1 MHNVKKN
8 QIVVVLLVVM
18 IVVAGYLNYRSD
30 EGDQMALNGEDSVYS
45 TQQFSQA
52 VKDAEAEVAGE
63 EANLA
68 DAEADVTAEGVLLPE
83 GAEMEDQSAEGE
95 QHAELTEMVE
105 TAEETGEQVTEEM
118 DEAREPGEAIMVESD
133 AVVPEYFA
141 EAKVERENARAKSQ
155 DMLYDLMA
163 KEETPDEEKS
173 EAAQKILELQKRIEN
188 EAAAEAMIKAKG
200 FDEAYV
206 RIYDECVDVIVDR
219 QEITQ
224 QEAAQIQDILTRI
237 TGLGADKIRIS
248 LLKIGA

>member
-18 IVVAGYLNYRSD
+18 IVVAGYLNYQTEEELPQAYTED
-30 EGDQMALNGEDSVYS
+30 E
-45 TQQFSQA
+45 
-52 VKDAEAEVAGE
+52 
-63 EANLA
+63 
-68 DAEADVTAEGVLLPE
+68 VTAEGVLIPE
-83 GAEMEDQSAEGE
+83 G
-95 QHAELTEMVE
+95 TEEEEETNGFAGIEEITESVEE
-105 TAEETGEQVTEEM
+105 TAVTETEETLEVGADLGETEE
-118 DEAREPGEAIMVESD
+118 DAREPGEAILVESD

-155 DMLYDLMA
+155 DMLYELMA
-163 KEETPDEEKS
+163 KEDTPEAEKS

-188 EAAAEAMIKAKG
+188 EAAAEAMIQAKG
-200 FDEAYV
+200 FDEVYV

-237 TGLGADKIRIS
+237 TGMGADKIRIS

>member
-1 MHNVKKN
+1 M
-8 QIVVVLLVVM
+8 
-18 IVVAGYLNYRSD
+18 
-30 EGDQMALNGEDSVYS
+30 
-45 TQQFSQA
+45 
-52 VKDAEAEVAGE
+52 
-63 EANLA
+63 
-68 DAEADVTAEGVLLPE
+68 TAEGVLLPE
-83 GAEMEDQSAEGE
+83 EAEIA
-95 QHAELTEMVE
+95 E
-105 TAEETGEQVTEEM
+105 TAEDEVDQIQEETGEKTGEETIVETQGETEE
-118 DEAREPGEAIMVESD
+118 ARMPGEAIMVESD

-155 DMLYDLMA
+155 DMLYELMA
-163 KEETPDEEKS
+163 QEDTPDEEKS

-206 RIYDECVDVIVDR
+206 RIYDDCVDVIVDR

>member
-18 IVVAGYLNYRSD
+18 IVVAGYLNYRTDDDGAMAWSD
-30 EGDQMALNGEDSVYS
+30 EDSVHS
-45 TQQFSQA
+45 TQQFSSESEGTDT
-52 VKDAEAEVAGE
+52 KD
-63 EANLA
+63 
-68 DAEADVTAEGVLLPE
+68 DVTAEGVLLPE
-83 GAEMEDQSAEGE
+83 EAEI
-95 QHAELTEMVE
+95 VE
-105 TAEETGEQVTEEM
+105 TAEDEVDQIQEETGEGTGEETIVETQGETEE
-118 DEAREPGEAIMVESD
+118 ARMPGEAIMVESD

-155 DMLYDLMA
+155 DMLYELMA
-163 KEETPDEEKS
+163 QEDTPDEEKS

-206 RIYDECVDVIVDR
+206 RIYDDCVDVIVDR

>member
-1 MHNVKKN
+1 MHSVKKN

-18 IVVAGYLNYRSD
+18 IVVAGYLNYRTGD
-30 EGDQMALNGEDSVYS
+30 ELP
-45 TQQFSQA
+45 QA
-52 VKDAEAEVAGE
+52 YNDE
-63 EANLA
+63 
-68 DAEADVTAEGVLLPE
+68 DVTAEGVLLPE
-83 GAEMEDQSAEGE
+83 GTEEGE
-95 QHAELTEMVE
+95 NTTGFASIEEITESVGEGE
-105 TAEETGEQVTEEM
+105 TAENGETVNSGDTVTTEAEADVQMNPEEET
-118 DEAREPGEAIMVESD
+118 EAREPGEAIMVESD

-155 DMLYDLMA
+155 DMLYELMA
-163 KEETPDEEKS
+163 KEDTPEQEKS

-200 FDEAYV
+200 FDEVYV

>member
-18 IVVAGYLNYRSD
+18 IVVAGYLNYRTDDDGAMAWSD
-30 EGDQMALNGEDSVYS
+30 EDSVHS
-45 TQQFSQA
+45 TQQLSSESEGS
-52 VKDAEAEVAGE
+52 DTE
-63 EANLA
+63 E
-68 DAEADVTAEGVLLPE
+68 DVTAEGVLLPE
-83 GAEMEDQSAEGE
+83 EAEI
-95 QHAELTEMVE
+95 VE
-105 TAEETGEQVTEEM
+105 TAEDEVDQIQEETGEKTGEETIVETQGETEE
-118 DEAREPGEAIMVESD
+118 ARMPGEAIMVESD

-155 DMLYDLMA
+155 DMLYELMA
-163 KEETPDEEKS
+163 QEDTPDEEKS

-206 RIYDECVDVIVDR
+206 RIYDDCVDVIVDR

>member
-18 IVVAGYLNYRSD
+18 IVVAGYLNYRTDD
-30 EGDQMALNGEDSVYS
+30 EATALGGEDSVYS
-45 TQQFSQA
+45 TQQFSSA
-52 VKDAEAEVAGE
+52 SDDTDMTEEEIVEDGTEAEPT
-63 EANLA
+63 EADVTA
-68 DAEADVTAEGVLLPE
+68 DEDVTAEGVLLPE
-83 GAEMEDQSAEGE
+83 G
-95 QHAELTEMVE
+95 TEILE
-105 TAEETGEQVTEEM
+105 TAEEEIAAVQEETEE
-118 DEAREPGEAIMVESD
+118 ARQPGEAIMVESD

-155 DMLYDLMA
+155 DMLYELMA
-163 KEETPDEEKS
+163 QEDTPNEEKS

-206 RIYDECVDVIVDR
+206 RIYDDCVDVIVDR

>member
-18 IVVAGYLNYRSD
+18 IVVAGYLNYRSGNA
-30 EGDQMALNGEDSVYS
+30 EEVARSGEDSVVS
-45 TQQFSQA
+45 TQTVDEESSGP
-52 VKDAEAEVAGE
+52 VAALEEQTGE
-63 EANLA
+63 QTA
-68 DAEADVTAEGVLLPE
+68 DADVTADGVLVPE
-83 GAEMEDQSAEGE
+83 GTEIASGENDKAVDAAAEGE
-95 QHAELTEMVE
+95 TNGAQ
-105 TAEETGEQVTEEM
+105 EQLQNR
-118 DEAREPGEAIMVESD
+118 APGEAVMVESD

-141 EAKVERENARAKSQ
+141 QAKVERENARAKSQ

-163 KEETPDEEKS
+163 QADTPEEAKS
-173 EAAQKILELQKRIEN
+173 EAAQQILELQKRIEN

-206 RIYDECVDVIVDR
+206 RIYEDCVDVIVDR

-224 QEAAQIQDILTRI
+224 QEAAQIQDIITRI

-248 LLKIGA
+248 LLKVGA

>member
-18 IVVAGYLNYRSD
+18 IVVAGYLNYRTD
-30 EGDQMALNGEDSVYS
+30 DTAQMARHGEDSVYS
-45 TQQFSQA
+45 TQQISQ
-52 VKDAEAEVAGE
+52 VTGEAEEIVQE
-63 EANLA
+63 EA
-68 DAEADVTAEGVLLPE
+68 DTSDEDEEDVTAEGVLLPE
-83 GAEMEDQSAEGE
+83 E
-95 QHAELTEMVE
+95 
-105 TAEETGEQVTEEM
+105 
-118 DEAREPGEAIMVESD
+118 EARVPGEAIMVESD

-163 KEETPDEEKS
+163 KEDTPEEERS

-206 RIYDECVDVIVDR
+206 RIYDDCVDVIVDR

-237 TGLGADKIRIS
+237 TGLGAEKIRIS
-248 LLKIGA
+248 LLKIAQ

>member
-18 IVVAGYLNYRSD
+18 IVVAGYLNYRTED
-30 EGDQMALNGEDSVYS
+30 ANQLAMYGEDSVYS
-45 TQQFSQA
+45 TQQISQIT
-52 VKDAEAEVAGE
+52 GE
-63 EANLA
+63 M
-68 DAEADVTAEGVLLPE
+68 DMTAEGVLIPD
-83 GAEMEDQSAEGE
+83 GMEEINE
-95 QHAELTEMVE
+95 ENVE
-105 TAEETGEQVTEEM
+105 DKTAEESGKEATETAADLSLTSDEETEE
-118 DEAREPGEAIMVESD
+118 ARMPGEAILVESD
-133 AVVPEYFA
+133 AIVPEYFA

-163 KEETPDEEKS
+163 KNDTPEEEKS

-200 FDEAYV
+200 FDETYV
-206 RIYDECVDVIVDR
+206 RIYDDCVDVIVDR

-237 TGLGADKIRIS
+237 TGLGAEKIRIS
-248 LLKIGA
+248 LLKIAQ

>member
-8 QIVVVLLVVM
+8 QIVVVVLVVM
-18 IVVAGYLNYRSD
+18 IVVAGYLNYRTDDDGAMAWSD
-30 EGDQMALNGEDSVYS
+30 EDSVHS
-45 TQQFSQA
+45 TQQFSSESEGTDT
-52 VKDAEAEVAGE
+52 KD
-63 EANLA
+63 
-68 DAEADVTAEGVLLPE
+68 DVTAEGVLLPE
-83 GAEMEDQSAEGE
+83 GEEIM
-95 QHAELTEMVE
+95 E
-105 TAEETGEQVTEEM
+105 TAEDEVDQIQEETGEKTGEETIVETQGETEE
-118 DEAREPGEAIMVESD
+118 ARMPGEAIMVESD

-155 DMLYDLMA
+155 DMLYELMA
-163 KEETPDEEKS
+163 QEDTPDEEKS

-206 RIYDECVDVIVDR
+206 RIYDDCVDVIVDR

>member
-18 IVVAGYLNYRSD
+18 IVVAGYLNYRSGNA
-30 EGDQMALNGEDSVYS
+30 EEVARGRNDSVLS
-45 TQQFSQA
+45 TQTMEDNDSS
-52 VKDAEAEVAGE
+52 GE
-63 EANLA
+63 TALLEWETDEETA
-68 DAEADVTAEGVLLPE
+68 DADVTADGVLLPE
-83 GAEMEDQSAEGE
+83 G
-95 QHAELTEMVE
+95 TE
-105 TAEETGEQVTEEM
+105 TASGDDMTAAAADGETAGAEEQM
-118 DEAREPGEAIMVESD
+118 QNRAPGEAVMVESD

-141 EAKVERENARAKSQ
+141 QAKVERENARAKSQ

-163 KEETPDEEKS
+163 QVDTPEEAKS
-173 EAAQKILELQKRIEN
+173 EAAQQILELQKRIEN

-206 RIYDECVDVIVDR
+206 RIYDDCVDVIVDR

-224 QEAAQIQDILTRI
+224 QEAAQIQDIITRI

-248 LLKIGA
+248 LLKVGA

>member
-18 IVVAGYLNYRSD
+18 IVVAGYLNYRTDDDGAMAWSD
-30 EGDQMALNGEDSVYS
+30 GDSVHS
-45 TQQFSQA
+45 TQQFSS
-52 VKDAEAEVAGE
+52 EVE
-63 EANLA
+63 EA
-68 DAEADVTAEGVLLPE
+68 DTKEDVTAEGVLLPE
-83 GAEMEDQSAEGE
+83 E
-95 QHAELTEMVE
+95 AELAE
-105 TAEETGEQVTEEM
+105 TAEDEVDQIQEETGEKTGEETIVETQGETEE
-118 DEAREPGEAIMVESD
+118 ARMPGEAIMVESD

-155 DMLYDLMA
+155 DMLYELMA
-163 KEETPDEEKS
+163 QEDTPDEEKS

-206 RIYDECVDVIVDR
+206 RIYDDCVDVIVDR